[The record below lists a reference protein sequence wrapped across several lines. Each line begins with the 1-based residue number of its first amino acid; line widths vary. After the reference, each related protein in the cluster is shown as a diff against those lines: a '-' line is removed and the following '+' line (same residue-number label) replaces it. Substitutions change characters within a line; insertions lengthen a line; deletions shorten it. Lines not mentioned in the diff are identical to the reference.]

1 MEFLTGYR
9 AEILDFAELLFG
21 WYQRFLV
28 DAACQRGGKSL
39 EGCIRRLPP
48 DPALWVLHLLPN
60 HSLAFAVADPG
71 QQLGGRFYSEDA
83 LALRDLDRFITFTDT
98 EEEEEQQQQQKP
110 GAGASAAPR
119 DPRQAS
125 PTSGAPAAGRAGERR
140 LLWGPAGAGVG
151 RLTGGQRLTPSLP
164 AGHPLWRV
172 DRLLLVTDEH
182 GSIMGFDFLLGGPLG
197 VAGQEPLEARA
208 IALLCQSMTCP
219 LGAGEPRRPKQL
231 TVGDPALSLEP
242 LLSRLGVKL
251 SEGPLRGWG
260 PRPAFTFPSTR
271 VPACHVC
278 KRHSFEAH
286 VAACQHCRAVLY
298 CSERCRTLD
307 WNRSPEDVGHRFWC
321 QRMAGYMSRAPELA
335 DLPFTFAAEATS
347 ETFNKEGF
355 LSARGLTRG
364 YWAGE
369 SMLVR
374 APDYGVGLRRGSRQP
389 VAFLQSGESA
399 PGQEGGWGV
408 ALQAAPP
415 EPPTART
422 FFGSWK
428 EYYQWRGLSL
438 SAPPAVILT
447 YPLTLYYIITQ
458 LAPQDF
464 PELNILNKQS
474 LKIHVVETGKE
485 FGVLMVFWELSVLLP
500 HVSLEL
506 LLVGDLVP
514 PELDG
519 QQFLLQR
526 DVSVHGVSVQPG
538 LAPRSKGGRR
548 ELQLGFS
555 ARPYHLLQAPKAD
568 LVIAFNSGLAL
579 KETWRSSLPRLQSL
593 RVPAY
598 FTECS
603 EYSCAVDEA
612 AVSMATGGS
621 ASAPQINPFR
631 SPFRQAGIDNAM
643 PWWVPPAVPQPGPFP
658 WAGREQVPRASL
670 RGRAT

>member
-1 MEFLTGYR
+1 TEQAG
-9 AEILDFAELLFG
+9 AHG
-21 WYQRFLV
+21 
-28 DAACQRGGKSL
+28 
-39 EGCIRRLPP
+39 
-48 DPALWVLHLLPN
+48 
-60 HSLAFAVADPG
+60 
-71 QQLGGRFYSEDA
+71 GGRPTRPS
-83 LALRDLDRFITFTDT
+83 
-98 EEEEEQQQQQKP
+98 
-110 GAGASAAPR
+110 
-119 DPRQAS
+119 S
-125 PTSGAPAAGRAGERR
+125 PP
-140 LLWGPAGAGVG
+140 L
-151 RLTGGQRLTPSLP
+151 
-164 AGHPLWRV
+164 GHPLWRV

-369 SMLVR
+369 SMLGGGTR
-374 APDYGVGLRRGSRQP
+374 GARHGNPFEALRP
-389 VAFLQSGESA
+389 
-399 PGQEGGWGV
+399 EGGV

-526 DVSVHGVSVQPG
+526 DVSPG

-579 KETWRSSLPRLQSL
+579 KETWRSSLPRLQVRRL
-593 RVPAY
+593 HAARPARP
-598 FTECS
+598 C
-603 EYSCAVDEA
+603 
-612 AVSMATGGS
+612 GGEEH
-621 ASAPQINPFR
+621 P
-631 SPFRQAGIDNAM
+631 
-643 PWWVPPAVPQPGPFP
+643 
-658 WAGREQVPRASL
+658 
-670 RGRAT
+670 